1 MGYQHVKSKVS
12 QKNFDRARKEQSD
25 GQTLE
30 YATLNEIPLEDRR
43 KEAKKPLFL
52 IRYE

>member
-1 MGYQHVKSKVS
+1 MDYQNGKSNVS
-12 QKNFDRARKEQSD
+12 QKNFDRARKEQSG

-30 YATLNEIPLEDRR
+30 YVTLSDMPLEDRR